1 MTKDQFAKYLDM
13 TLLKPEATRDDIVRF
28 CEQAGEVQPASVCLF
43 PIWVKTALKVLSGSG
58 VPVGTVAGFPTG
70 CSIRPVKMQEIKAA
84 VTAGAAEVDF
94 VVNLGALK
102 SGDWDEVERE
112 MRDLLETAR
121 VTAMEAGTTAV
132 TKVIIECCLL
142 TDEEKVQAAR
152 LCRDLA
158 ADYVKTSTGFS
169 KGGATVEDVRLLRET
184 VGPHMGVKAAGGIR
198 DAATAMAMI
207 EAGATRI
214 GTSAAAELVAGF
226 EALNAG

>member
-1 MTKDQFAKYLDM
+1 MTKEQFAKYLDM
-13 TLLKPEATRDDIVRF
+13 TLLKPEASRDDIVRF
-28 CEQAGEVQPASVCLF
+28 CEQARAVQPASVCLF
-43 PIWVKTALKVLSGSG
+43 PIWIKTARKVLEGSG

-70 CSIRPVKMQEIKAA
+70 CSTRPVKMQEVKAA
-84 VTAGAAEVDF
+84 ILAGAEEVDF

-121 VTAMEAGTTAV
+121 VTAMETGV
-132 TKVIIECCLL
+132 SVKTKVIIECCLL
-142 TDEEKVQAAR
+142 TDEEKVHAAQ

-169 KGGATVEDVRLLRET
+169 RSGATVEDVRLLRET
-184 VGPHMGVKAAGGIR
+184 VGPNMGVKAAGGIR
-198 DAATAMAMI
+198 DAAAALAMI

-214 GTSAAAELVAGF
+214 GTSAAAEMVAGF
-226 EALNAG
+226 ESLKAG